1 MNRKQTCT
9 FRFWPTAIFTIIA
22 LYFTTGCSNQEPVAF
37 PTVEGWNGY
46 EWGTTD
52 EIIIKE
58 QSSDRGSKFGLGGS
72 PYMHMLST
80 NGRVSIGSISLKA
93 HYLFKGSHLE
103 GVVLEAGTFQ
113 SKEKVQAAL
122 VQQFGEPMEDGMWSI
137 ENFKIGLTTV
147 SKKDLV
153 LIAVN
158 NAN

>member
-1 MNRKQTCT
+1 
-9 FRFWPTAIFTIIA
+9 
-22 LYFTTGCSNQEPVAF
+22 
-37 PTVEGWNGY
+37 
-46 EWGTTD
+46 
-52 EIIIKE
+52 
-58 QSSDRGSKFGLGGS
+58 
-72 PYMHMLST
+72 MHMLST

-158 NAN
+158 NANSERRQIDRRLKQHEKFSGR